1 MRRTLTILAIVLIGM
16 AAGKAAAQPPLVW
29 RAVQAE
35 PIPPPVCEEAPCGQ
49 WSVGADYVLWWLRR
63 GRAPAALTAGPPGSP
78 VLYGDDRLETRHGDR
93 FNGLRFDVEWRSAEG
108 LGVEGRA
115 FFLERDSTFFKAVS
129 DGTRPLNL
137 PFVDAATGLPG
148 SVVVAGFDPRRGL
161 LSGGF
166 VGYSRVELFGEEVN
180 AVVPLAASEGS
191 RLDLLAGARFLQM
204 RDRFW
209 QTATSKTLP
218 DQQVLTGISDNY
230 RADDSFYG
238 LQAGLRGEW
247 SWQRFFVQVR
257 GTAALGADD
266 QKVRTK
272 GQVVVQSPLGR
283 VEWPVGL
290 YVQGGP
296 GSASRWHVDAVGEL
310 ALNVGYSLTRH
321 VSLVAG
327 YTFLGWADPVR
338 SADQV
343 VRVINTHPGPAPAP
357 TPIPFKTDTF
367 WAQGVNLGVEVR
379 W

>member
-1 MRRTLTILAIVLIGM
+1 MRRILTVVLIGVL
-16 AAGKAAAQPPLVW
+16 AGNAAAESPL
-29 RAVQAE
+29 
-35 PIPPPVCEEAPCGQ
+35 PPVCEEAPCGT
-49 WSVGADYVLWWLRR
+49 WSVEADYVLWWLRR

-93 FNGLRFDVEWRSAEG
+93 FNGLRLDVEWRSAEG

-129 DGTRPLNL
+129 DGSQPLAL
-137 PFVDAATGLPG
+137 PFVDAATGQPG

-166 VGYSRVELFGEEVN
+166 VGYSRIELFGEEAN
-180 AVVPLAASEGS
+180 AVVPLAAGDGS

-204 RDRFW
+204 RDRYW

-218 DQQVLTGISDNY
+218 DQQVLMGVSDNY
-230 RADDSFYG
+230 RADNTFYG
-238 LQAGLRGEW
+238 AQVGLRGEW

-272 GQVVVQSPLGR
+272 GEIVAQSPLGR
-283 VEWPVGL
+283 MEWPVGM

-296 GSASRWHVDAVGEL
+296 GSVSRWHVDAVGEL
-310 ALNVGYSLTRH
+310 ALNVGYSLTEH

-338 SADQV
+338 AADQV
-343 VRVINTHPGPAPAP
+343 VRVINTHPGPQPAH
-357 TPIPFKTDTF
+357 TPIPFKSDTF
-367 WAQGVNLGVEVR
+367 WAQGVNLGIEVR